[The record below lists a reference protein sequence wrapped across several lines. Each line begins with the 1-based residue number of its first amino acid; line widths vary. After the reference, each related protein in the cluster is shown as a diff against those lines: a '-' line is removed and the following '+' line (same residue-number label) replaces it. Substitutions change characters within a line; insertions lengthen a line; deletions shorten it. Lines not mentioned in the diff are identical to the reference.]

1 MAVLVNI
8 GFGNMVSRDK
18 VVAILS
24 PDSAPAKRQIQQGK
38 EEKTLIDATQGR
50 KTKSVIFTSN
60 DKIILSALTPET
72 LTGRFNQ
79 VDTIT
84 DQRENGI

>member
-1 MAVLVNI
+1 MSGLVNI
-8 GFGNMVSRDK
+8 GFGNMVNRDK
-18 VVAILS
+18 VVAIIS

-84 DQRENGI
+84 DLKENGV

>member
-38 EEKTLIDATQGR
+38 EEKTLLDATQGR

-79 VDTIT
+79 VDTIA
-84 DQRENGI
+84 DQKENGV